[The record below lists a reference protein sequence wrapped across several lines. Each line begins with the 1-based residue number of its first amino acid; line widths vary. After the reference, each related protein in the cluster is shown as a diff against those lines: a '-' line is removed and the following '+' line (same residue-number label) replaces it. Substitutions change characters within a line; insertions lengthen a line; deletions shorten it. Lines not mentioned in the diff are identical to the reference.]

1 MINRH
6 SLMLVALAA
15 VGCGHPSDLVGRW
28 SNGTTTYT
36 FNADGSYTRDR
47 PPVQNLPTRES
58 GTYKVN
64 GTTLTLDA
72 TDLGYRTIG
81 SWPFY
86 VGGDR
91 FTRAAYTAKAAH
103 QGLVGTWTYGGE
115 DDITT
120 LATGEM
126 YKLTGHTVMDFAADK
141 TVTEADTAAWPSS
154 SSQSES
160 GTWTFDQASGAVT
173 IQGRNLTPQW
183 TLLDDQ
189 VLTPNEGLYQR
200 Q

>member
-1 MINRH
+1 MINRR
-6 SLMLVALAA
+6 SLVLVALAA

-72 TDLGYRTIG
+72 TDLGYRTIAM
-81 SWPFY
+81 WPFY
-86 VGGDR
+86 VDGER
-91 FTRAAYTAKAAH
+91 LTLSAYTAKAAH
-103 QGLVGTWTYGGE
+103 QGVVGTWAFGGE
-115 DDITT
+115 YDITIVDT
-120 LATGEM
+120 HEM
-126 YKLTGHTVMDFAADK
+126 YKLTGHTEMNFAADN
-141 TVTEADTAAWPSS
+141 TVTEADTAAWPSP
-154 SSQSES
+154 SSQSDS
-160 GTWTFDQASGAVT
+160 GTWKFDQGSGAVT
-173 IQGRNLTPQW
+173 LQGRNLTPQW